1 MEEICSYKIGI
12 YHYSHNLE
20 NIVAFL
26 LVLLVLLVLRISSDS
41 RMPKSTSSEP
51 ANKGKSVEAVPN

>member
-1 MEEICSYKIGI
+1 MEEICLYKIGI

-26 LVLLVLLVLRISSDS
+26 LFLLVLRISSD
-41 RMPKSTSSEP
+41 
-51 ANKGKSVEAVPN
+51 

>member
-26 LVLLVLLVLRISSDS
+26 LFLLVLRISSDS

-51 ANKGKSVEAVPN
+51 ANKGKSVEVVPN